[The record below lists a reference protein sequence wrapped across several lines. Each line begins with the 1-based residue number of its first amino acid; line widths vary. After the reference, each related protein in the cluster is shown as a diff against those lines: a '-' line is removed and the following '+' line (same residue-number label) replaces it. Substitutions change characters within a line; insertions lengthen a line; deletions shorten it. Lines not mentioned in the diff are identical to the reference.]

1 MAKAVRILEDGK
13 TDITRQ
19 LNNEKARYRE
29 LVCVTNESEK
39 RILELNEEL
48 YDINFSISKLN
59 GELGKIEG

>member
-1 MAKAVRILEDGK
+1 MKKAVRILEDGK

-29 LVCVTNESEK
+29 LVTQTNESEK